1 MATLEWV
8 ARAVGGRLTGDAVP
22 FASVTQD
29 TRNLQGGA
37 LYVALRG
44 DRFDGHS
51 FVRRAAAL
59 GAAGALVAERCDSAL
74 PQVEVDDTLVA
85 LQQMARQ
92 WLLGFDTPVVAV
104 TGSNGKT
111 TVKQMLAAILGGV
124 GPTLATAGNL
134 NNQIGLPLTLMR
146 LTADHR
152 FAVLEMGASKPG
164 DIAELVGI
172 ARPQVAIVTHAAAA
186 HLAGFGGLDGVAR
199 TKGEIYSGLRPGG
212 TAVINADDPY
222 AERWAHMAADHAQ
235 LRFGLEQA
243 AEVTASSLDLSP
255 LDSGFTLH
263 VGGVTQ
269 ALRLPVSGRHNV
281 MNALAA
287 AAAAHALG
295 IDISDIAAGLERL
308 EPAPGRLTPRRAQVG
323 AAILDDTYNA
333 NPASLKAALDVLA
346 NADGKRWL
354 ALGNMNELGTDA
366 VAAHVE
372 AGRQARAAGVQ
383 RLFALGDLATHAAEG
398 FGDGAVLA
406 DSMEQLCAQVS
417 SEIGSDVCLL
427 VKGSRGARMERLVQA
442 LVTGEAG

>member
-1 MATLEWV
+1 M
-8 ARAVGGRLTGDAVP
+8 
-22 FASVTQD
+22 
-29 TRNLQGGA
+29 
-37 LYVALRG
+37 
-44 DRFDGHS
+44 
-51 FVRRAAAL
+51 
-59 GAAGALVAERCDSAL
+59 SAL
-74 PQVEVDDTLVA
+74 
-85 LQQMARQ
+85 
-92 WLLGFDTPVVAV
+92 
-104 TGSNGKT
+104 K
-111 TVKQMLAAILGGV
+111 
-124 GPTLATAGNL
+124 
-134 NNQIGLPLTLMR
+134 
-146 LTADHR
+146 
-152 FAVLEMGASKPG
+152 
-164 DIAELVGI
+164 
-172 ARPQVAIVTHAAAA
+172 
-186 HLAGFGGLDGVAR
+186 
-199 TKGEIYSGLRPGG
+199 
-212 TAVINADDPY
+212 
-222 AERWAHMAADHAQ
+222 
-235 LRFGLEQA
+235 
-243 AEVTASSLDLSP
+243 SSCCSFP
-255 LDSGFTLH
+255 

-383 RLFALGDLATHAAEG
+383 RLFALGDLAAHAAEG